1 MAVVFIGFTSCQ
13 KDSEL
18 TAPAEEQQTIVRDGT
33 QPGSLSAN
41 MRINTVQNPL
51 KLAVQISEYNQ
62 FEKMT
67 VKLTKWDYNN
77 GHTPMIITGTKT
89 YNIRDIA
96 INQFYMNRNY
106 SDFSYTGAMQVDI
119 YRDTTGAL
127 AYTRYMLLTDSTG
140 WTVNLDTTA
149 TAQSGWVGQNKII
162 DVIPKSY
169 Q

>member
-119 YRDTTGAL
+119 IQDSL
-127 AYTRYMLLTDSTG
+127 NLVKYTRTVMLTDSLG
-140 WTVNLDTTA
+140 WTVNWDTTA
-149 TAQSGWVGQNKII
+149 NNQQGYVGQNRIV
-162 DVIPKSY
+162 DVIPKHY